1 MYDYVII
8 GGGIVGL
15 STAYALIQKNSGAK
29 MVVVEKEQELS
40 AHQTGRNSG
49 VIHSGVYYKPGSLKA
64 RMAIQGRDSM
74 VEFCQIHDVPHE
86 VCGKVL
92 VATEPEELPRMEALY
107 ERVQQNRLNVQK
119 INKEELKEI
128 EPHAAGLA
136 GLRVPQTGIVN
147 YKAVSEKLAEL
158 LTEAGVEILLGSPVV
173 DINENKGEVAV
184 DTGEQTLH
192 SRYLINCAGLHSDRL
207 VRMTGIHTELQ
218 IVPFRGEYFELKE
231 EKKHLVK
238 GLIYPIPNP
247 AFPFLGVHLT
257 KMMDGGVHAGPNAV
271 LSLKREGYRKT
282 DIHLRDLAEV
292 LSFQGFW
299 RMAGANM
306 KEGMKEMVRSFHKQ
320 SFVKSLQRLV
330 PEIEADDIIPTEA
343 GVRAQAMLKDGRLV
357 DDFHLIRG
365 KRSIHVCNAPSPA
378 ATASLEIGKEIARQ
392 IPDTLVTEIKVG

>member
-15 STAYALIQKNSGAK
+15 STAYALIQKNPGAK
-29 MVVVEKEQELS
+29 VVVVEKEQELS

-74 VEFCQIHDVPHE
+74 VEFCRTHDVPHE

-119 INKEELKEI
+119 ITREELKEI

-136 GLRVPQTGIVN
+136 GLKVPQTGIVN

-158 LTEAGVEILLGSPVV
+158 LREAGVEISLGSPVV
-173 DINENKGEVAV
+173 DINEYNDEVVVDKG
-184 DTGEQTLH
+184 GQTLH

-238 GLIYPIPNP
+238 GLIYPIPNT

-282 DIHLRDLAEV
+282 DIHLKDLAEV
-292 LSFQGFW
+292 LAFQGFW
-299 RMAGANM
+299 KMAGANM

-378 ATASLEIGKEIARQ
+378 ATASLEIGKEIAQQ
-392 IPDTLVTEIKVG
+392 IPDPLVAGIKVG